1 MLSHPTLRKGR
12 EEISK
17 GGLGGKERKGGMK
30 GTEEEGL
37 AGQETD
43 RRRGKWRRM

>member
-17 GGLGGKERKGGMK
+17 GGLGGKERRNGR
-30 GTEEEGL
+30 
-37 AGQETD
+37 D
-43 RRRGKWRRM
+43 RRGGLGGAGNG